1 MTFSEIF
8 CLQEII
14 VSKSCFFLYP
24 FGGCWQMLLYRSLC
38 RSWFMVYRD
47 VSRWLLWGY
56 LKGIVVFCEDCVCLL
71 QCVCFCIND
80 SASPQTIS
88 PMKSHELKLNLSD
101 LVKKN
106 VVLTPLVPYWRSWP
120 VLLVHV
126 RTWKTCWTVVS
137 ADRCSKRRSERMGA
151 MRTRRSGGRGK
162 KAGCARENGKDVRWE
177 NRARG
182 GGD

>member
-1 MTFSEIF
+1 
-8 CLQEII
+8 
-14 VSKSCFFLYP
+14 
-24 FGGCWQMLLYRSLC
+24 MLLYRSLC

-101 LVKKN
+101 LVKKKTLCWPRWSRTDGADLFYSCTSAHEKPAGRSFLLTGALRGGVKEWALWGRGGAVEGEKKQ
-106 VVLTPLVPYWRSWP
+106 VVQG
-120 VLLVHV
+120 
-126 RTWKTCWTVVS
+126 
-137 ADRCSKRRSERMGA
+137 RMGR
-151 MRTRRSGGRGK
+151 MWDGKTGQEEEETRR
-162 KAGCARENGKDVRWE
+162 VR
-177 NRARG
+177 
-182 GGD
+182 